1 MRLSYSPQA
10 LVGACS
16 QAVFSGPFQQP
27 RNMPTAAHAHPLRNP
42 PQRQLAPIHRR
53 VIKPRILDAHLPTHA
68 LKLIPRFLR
77 GQANTTVSLTL
88 LRLVGRLVKPPDELV
103 RIFASNIHA
112 AEHPRRKPDWSRVRR
127 WAFDVRRWTAT
138 AGGGPGAQR
147 RRVPLPS

>member
-1 MRLSYSPQA
+1 MRWSYSPQA

-16 QAVFSGPFQQP
+16 QAAFSGPFKRP
-27 RNMPTAAHAHPLRNP
+27 RNLPTAAHAPPLRNP

-88 LRLVGRLVKPPDELV
+88 LRLVGRLVKPPDKLV
-103 RIFASNIHA
+103 RVFVRNIHA
-112 AEHPRRKPDWSRVRR
+112 AEQRPRKPDWSRVRPS
-127 WAFDVRRWTAT
+127 AFDVRRRTVT
-138 AGGGPGAQR
+138 PGGGPGAQR
-147 RRVPLPS
+147 RRERLPS